1 MGNKLTTINM
11 NYEDLQNNIRNPSAI
26 IINTLPLSMQ
36 SCLILNTLPCNKEE
50 EKINGLLK
58 NNVDTVNIIIYG
70 MNNSD
75 ETVYKKYKQL
85 QELGFRKVYMY
96 LGGMFEWM
104 LLQDIYGKE
113 DFPTTEEELD
123 ILKFKPKKVS
133 L

>member
-1 MGNKLTTINM
+1 MGNKLTMINM

-36 SCLILNTLPCNKEE
+36 SCLILNTLPCNQEE

-58 NNVDTVNIIIYG
+58 NNVDAVNIIIYG
-70 MNNSD
+70 INNCD

-133 L
+133 I

>member
-70 MNNSD
+70 MNNCD

>member
-36 SCLILNTLPCNKEE
+36 SCLILNTLPFNQEE

-70 MNNSD
+70 MNNCD

>member
-1 MGNKLTTINM
+1 MGNKLTMINM

-58 NNVDTVNIIIYG
+58 NNVDAVNIIIYG
-70 MNNSD
+70 INNCD

-133 L
+133 I